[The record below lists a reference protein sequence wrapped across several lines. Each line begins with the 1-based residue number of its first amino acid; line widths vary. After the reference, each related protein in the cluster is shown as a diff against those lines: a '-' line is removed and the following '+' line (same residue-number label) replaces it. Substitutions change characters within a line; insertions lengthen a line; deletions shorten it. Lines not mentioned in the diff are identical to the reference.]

1 MPAQSSRLGAAL
13 RNAAGFNLVELL
25 VVMTLAGILLGIG
38 IPSYR
43 YFTYSNRASTE
54 VNSLLGDMQ
63 LARGEAIKQG
73 QTVTICPGNN
83 NLTACGNSADW
94 SVGWIVFTDFNGN
107 GVIDTA
113 NNDTIVRVMQPFGT
127 GDTFVDSAHTTI
139 TFISF
144 TRDGISVGTPTDGT
158 DYVPKLHTNPTTP
171 QYTRCLD
178 ITQIGAMQTMR
189 TTDPSG
195 KCT

>member
-107 GVIDTA
+107 AVIDSA
-113 NNDTIVRVMQPFGT
+113 NNDTIVRVQKGFGNS
-127 GDTFVDSAHTTI
+127 DTFKDSNNPTI
-139 TFISF
+139 MFVSF
-144 TRDGISVGTPTDGT
+144 TRDGIAVGMPTNGT
-158 DYVPKLHTNPTTP
+158 DYVPQLHTTP
-171 QYTRCLD
+171 LQSQWTRCLD
-178 ITQIGAMQTMR
+178 MTQIGAMQTMR